1 MISSLCF
8 LAALSCLTWLPGLL
22 EAKSLLSDIQQEG
35 MVPVSDVGIDPQRA
49 NDFLS
54 HSRPKRNVDPKWYR
68 GNPDFQAY
76 YRYYS
81 SIGHTEGLYE
91 IDKLRL
97 LYQQMRHLEHT
108 YGPNASYFQNK
119 LGLGVPQI
127 MCDPTTD
134 KKCKVV
140 APPPPPPMKGF
151 PRATEPP
158 ATELPPLPR
167 APAISQADVLYLCNS
182 KDPLCKPH
190 IVYLPAG
197 AVPVL
202 CDPRYHPHCTP
213 QKAPPAPAVAPP
225 PPPPPPKNYAPP
237 PILVKKSYPPAPIR
251 TFKGMEVDCDPYW
264 DPDCL
269 IDHPPRAIKGKVMG
283 PPPPPP
289 PPPVEEEPVEEP
301 APPPPPIQKKGFP
314 FPFYYPQMPYDPR
327 DDLYDPVRFQY
338 PQPEAPADEPEDE
351 TQ

>member
-1 MISSLCF
+1 MISLLCF
-8 LAALSCLTWLPGLL
+8 WGAFSCLTWLPGFL
-22 EAKSLLSDIQQEG
+22 EAKSLLSAIQQEG
-35 MVPVSDVGIDPQRA
+35 MVPVGDVAIDQQRA

-91 IDKLRL
+91 IDKLRM

-119 LGLGVPQI
+119 LGVPQI

-140 APPPPPPMKGF
+140 APPPPPMKGV
-151 PRATEPP
+151 PKATEAP
-158 ATELPPLPR
+158 ATAPPPLPR
-167 APAISQADVLYLCNS
+167 APAIAQADVLYLCNI
-182 KDPLCKPH
+182 KDPQCKPH

-202 CDPRYHPHCTP
+202 CDPRYHPHCAP
-213 QKAPPAPAVAPP
+213 QKAPPAPVPQQLPP
-225 PPPPPPKNYAPP
+225 PPPAPKNFVPP
-237 PILVKKSYPPAPIR
+237 PILVKKSPAPAPIR
-251 TFKGMEVDCDPYW
+251 TFKGMEYDCDPYW

-269 IDHPPRAIKGKVMG
+269 IDEPPRPIKGKAVG
-283 PPPPPP
+283 PPL
-289 PPPVEEEPVEEP
+289 PPPVKVAKADPVEEP
-301 APPPPPIQKKGFP
+301 APPPPPIQKKGLP
-314 FPFYYPQMPYDPR
+314 FHYYYPHMPYDPR
-327 DDLYDPVRFQY
+327 DELYDPARFQY
-338 PQPEAPADEPEDE
+338 PQPEAPADESEDE
-351 TQ
+351 TK

>member
-1 MISSLCF
+1 MEH
-8 LAALSCLTWLPGLL
+8 WKGLL
-22 EAKSLLSDIQQEG
+22 ETKSLLSTIQQEG
-35 MVPVSDVGIDPQRA
+35 MVPVGEVSVDPQRA

-54 HSRPKRNVDPKWYR
+54 RSRPRRNVDPKWYR

-91 IDKLRL
+91 IDKLRM
-97 LYQQMRHLEHT
+97 LYQQMRYLEHI

-119 LGLGVPQI
+119 LGAPQI
-127 MCDPTTD
+127 TCDPTTD
-134 KKCKVV
+134 KKCKVLV
-140 APPPPPPMKGF
+140 PVPPPMKGV
-151 PRATEPP
+151 PAPPPMKGVPKATEPP
-158 ATELPPLPR
+158 VTAPPPVLR

-190 IVYLPAG
+190 IVYLPTG

-202 CDPRYHPHCTP
+202 CDPRYHPHCMP
-213 QKAPPAPAVAPP
+213 QPAPASLPQP
-225 PPPPPPKNYAPP
+225 QQPPPKKFVPP
-237 PILVKKSYPPAPIR
+237 PILVKKSPPPAPVH
-251 TFKGMEVDCDPYW
+251 TFKGMEYDCDPYW

-269 IDHPPRAIKGKVMG
+269 IDHPPRPLKGKVMG

-289 PPPVEEEPVEEP
+289 EEEKQQPVEEP
-301 APPPPPIQKKGFP
+301 APPPPPIQKKGLP
-314 FPFYYPQMPYDPR
+314 FPYYHPAMPMPYDPR
-327 DDLYDPVRFQY
+327 DELYDPARFQY
-338 PQPEAPADEPEDE
+338 PQPEATADKPEDE